1 MGNAHHNVEETL
13 RLCKQ
18 TFKQLRALDDDALD
32 QAIATAA
39 DDPVGDLITVFRQ
52 RFRGKRAGRPSG
64 RKISARSRARLDDY
78 NRGAEHERRVREDG
92 YKETAEEW
100 EEWFELY
107 YGAVCKIALGGIEN
121 RQEAVA
127 LNTAITLG
135 LARLNFVGTLD
146 EAIDSAMCIA
156 FDEVSTNEIAW
167 LIALARFRLRGFG
180 APPWIRPA
188 PQVLG

>member
-1 MGNAHHNVEETL
+1 MDDARHDVEETI

-18 TFKQLRALDDDALD
+18 TFKQLRALDDHALD

-52 RFRGKRAGRPSG
+52 RFRGKRAGRQFG
-64 RKISARSRARLDDY
+64 RKISARSQARLDDY

-92 YKETAEEW
+92 YEETGQEY
-100 EEWFELY
+100 EEWFDLY

-121 RQEAVA
+121 TQEAAA
-127 LNTAITLG
+127 LNTAIILG
-135 LARLNFVGTLD
+135 LERLNFVGTLD
-146 EAIDSAMCIA
+146 EAIDTAMCVA
-156 FDEVSTNEIAW
+156 FDVVPTNETAW

-180 APPWIRPA
+180 APRWARPA
-188 PQVLG
+188 PDVLG